1 MKKETQT
8 MSNEDKKI
16 RLKKDI
22 IIPAG
27 TIMSTAPVKT
37 VRYGDDHFD
46 CTVGL
51 TDDSCG
57 FFNYCVDDEKLDD
70 WFEEVD

>member
-1 MKKETQT
+1 

-27 TIMSTAPVKT
+27 TIMRTAPVKT
-37 VRYGDDHFD
+37 ARCGDFHFD
-46 CTVGL
+46 CVVGL
-51 TDDSCG
+51 TDSSHG
-57 FFNYCVDDEKLDD
+57 FFNYCVDDEKLYH